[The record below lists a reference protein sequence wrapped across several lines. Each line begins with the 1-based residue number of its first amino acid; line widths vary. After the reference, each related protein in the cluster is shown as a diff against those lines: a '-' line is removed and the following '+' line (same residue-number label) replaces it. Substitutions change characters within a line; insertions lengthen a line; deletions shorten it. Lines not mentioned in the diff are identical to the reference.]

1 MYAFTD
7 VLNISIDCVLLLRC
21 IYIKANT
28 AFMTPVGFQTLPFSE
43 TLSKRYFFK
52 LFLAITMKI
61 LYPRCYLNYKYY
73 LLGKKNAL
81 LIIAHNG
88 V

>member
-43 TLSKRYFFK
+43 TLKGIFSNCFW
-52 LFLAITMKI
+52 L
-61 LYPRCYLNYKYY
+61 
-73 LLGKKNAL
+73 
-81 LIIAHNG
+81 
-88 V
+88 